1 MWPPNSLVLIGAR
14 SVLVALPLI
23 GWAGDGVTV
32 WLSLGT
38 APDFARLAMFVFP
51 GFLVLCAGAAGPE
64 GLERMAE

>member
-1 MWPPNSLVLIGAR
+1 MWPLNSLVLIGAR

-38 APDFARLAMFVFP
+38 APDFARLAIFDF
-51 GFLVLCAGAAGPE
+51 FLSVSKAGRETG
-64 GLERMAE
+64 ERKGDS

>member
-1 MWPPNSLVLIGAR
+1 MWPLNSLVLIGAR

-38 APDFARLAMFVFP
+38 APDFARLAMFCF
-51 GFLVLCAGAAGPE
+51 FLARAVTAGRE
-64 GLERMAE
+64 D